1 MRMVYVVCMRSR
13 KSRECELF
21 THVDEVIYPRLNVQK
36 LETFYLLDRAFYV
49 I

>member
-1 MRMVYVVCMRSR
+1 MRMLYVVCMRCR

-21 THVDEVIYPRLNVQK
+21 THVDPRLNVQK